1 MTNGNDA
8 ANPCIESIN
17 HAGVVQITTSE
28 AGLTKREYF
37 AAMTMQGLVAGATKN
52 MPYSEFANQAVG
64 LADALIAELNKQ
76 P

>member
-37 AAMTMQGLVAGATKN
+37 AVMAMQGLLAHQFMQNVNDAANDAVAA
-52 MPYSEFANQAVG
+52 
-64 LADALIAELNKQ
+64 ADALIKELNKSS
-76 P
+76 